1 MGTFTWIILIVVL
14 QGVIASL
21 AKKAQEKQ
29 GGAASTKGRAGG
41 SPQPTSSTPEAAAP
55 RTAQEDPIEIARR
68 QIDEQIRA
76 RSSQEAA
83 RAQGAA
89 PTSGQT
95 VVVRRVEPAKPRPQ
109 IGAKP
114 VAKTPKTP
122 KVLARGGAK
131 PPSVTAKPVQPRPV
145 AAPARAEREE
155 SAAMSSRQRVADSVA
170 AVRRAET
177 KVDRA
182 MPGEAMRRPE
192 VDLKRPVLINART
205 FTATLRDPIR
215 VREAFLLGEVLGPPR
230 SARPF

>member
-29 GGAASTKGRAGG
+29 GGAASTKGRAGS
-41 SPQPTSSTPEAAAP
+41 SPQPTSSTPAAAAP
-55 RTAQEDPIEIARR
+55 RAAKEDPIEIARR

-76 RSSQEAA
+76 RSSKEAL
-83 RAQGAA
+83 RAQSAA
-89 PTSGQT
+89 QPAAQP
-95 VVVRRVEPAKPRPQ
+95 VVVRRVELSKPRPQ
-109 IGAKP
+109 VAAKP
-114 VAKTPKTP
+114 TAAPKTP
-122 KVLARGGAK
+122 KVLARGAAK
-131 PPSVTAKPVQPRPV
+131 QPSSTAKPVQPRPS
-145 AAPARAEREE
+145 AAPARVEREE

-182 MPGEAMRRPE
+182 MPGEGMRRPE
-192 VDLKRPVLINART
+192 VDLKRPQLINTRT

-215 VREAFLLGEVLGPPR
+215 VREAFLLGEVLGAPR